1 MTTGQRSALMPS
13 TPLAYPQVNRIVEP
27 DSIPGSST
35 KKAAG
40 QSIKVPFAEL
50 RQDPAG
56 RYLAAFDDARRAC
69 HAMPTHRTEPSRDLD
84 RDPNTPRVI
93 GPY

>member
-13 TPLAYPQVNRIVEP
+13 TPLAYPQVNRIFES

-56 RYLAAFDDARRAC
+56 RYLAAFRRRAASVSC
-69 HAMPTHRTEPSRDLD
+69 DAHAQNEGPAVTSIGIRTRHE
-84 RDPNTPRVI
+84 
-93 GPY
+93 